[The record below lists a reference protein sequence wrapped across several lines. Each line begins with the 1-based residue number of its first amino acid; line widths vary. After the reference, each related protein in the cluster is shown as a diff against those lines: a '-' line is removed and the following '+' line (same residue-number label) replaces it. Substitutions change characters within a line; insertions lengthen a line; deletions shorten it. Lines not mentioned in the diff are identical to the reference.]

1 MNPRNPAPSADSP
14 RGCGLVNSLEGLGD
28 SAGSEDS
35 AFTLPFIKIK
45 GFRKKM
51 VAVNQ
56 SAVLKPTSTIGVI
69 SKGPRVSLTRLGSEH
84 FITASVGR
92 SFHVYDCED
101 LQLAYLSRTLP
112 GEIGAVLGFRE
123 SSIVSVGS
131 HIMIFHKM
139 KELAQLV
146 GHTEDVVSLV
156 SLGDSFLVSVSKSE
170 VLVWQLPNVTR
181 QMDPISEP
189 LAPVRKLD
197 IGFSVSSVISVPT
210 YVNKML
216 FAGTQGELELWNINK
231 GQRIYEFKSI
241 KRSET
246 SCITALAAAPVL
258 DVVGLGYADGT
269 ISVLNLKSDEVV
281 MSLNQ
286 KEHGGVTSMSFRHDS
301 VGGQLVTGT
310 ERGDLVVWDL
320 NKRSIHSFH
329 KKIHPGG
336 VSTTEFLDNLPLMI
350 SAGCSDN
357 ALMVH
362 IFDLPDHGCRV
373 LRERRGFTAD
383 LSIMMHY
390 GEHDL
395 VVAGTNSQR
404 HTSEVG
410 RLNLIQA
417 QQNRVWSQKNLH
429 NQTSGK
435 GSLMPWKFRNMHQLP
450 PVKSMSL
457 CEDKLRHYDWPTV
470 ITAHE
475 GLPDAY
481 VWNPH
486 QEALVNRMLI
496 VPWKSTTGAKAPAV
510 AQVAVSTCGNYG
522 VVGLETGEIH
532 RFNLQSCYHRGLVGC
547 MEASIKTLK
556 FLSSRDLLSADAQ
569 SIKLWKVVPRPALVS
584 TLTCVSDID
593 QVETHGF
600 LCAVAHKTE
609 RLVSIIDLHADKI
622 VRKISVTDQVTSM
635 TWAEGGKWIAIATKD
650 KRMVVYEI
658 PTAMVIDRVEFES
671 PVKCMRFMYKNA
683 HLVTSHEDGQ
693 GSLRVWQNIALL
705 HGPGPVTD
713 HFLPIEDQAEDKSS
727 KREREPEIVEVS
739 VKKTRV
745 AENEVVVFGGTRWQ
759 QILKLDEIKER
770 NKPRKAAE
778 KPKSAPF
785 FLPVKYQ
792 GVQPVFAA
800 PIEEFS
806 TDDLKA
812 EPKSQK
818 NSEGNGF
825 IRLLREKKWESVESH
840 LLNLSPSGVHICLSE
855 LEDDEEGL
863 NGFIEFLAHKTSQG
877 HLIDLTATLTS
888 LFLKQYGS
896 ELRGRS
902 AFDKNLELLWQA
914 TKSRQSKFE
923 ADTDQLQC
931 LVKVSAALQLHR

>member
-1 MNPRNPAPSADSP
+1 
-14 RGCGLVNSLEGLGD
+14 
-28 SAGSEDS
+28 
-35 AFTLPFIKIK
+35 
-45 GFRKKM
+45 
-51 VAVNQ
+51 
-56 SAVLKPTSTIGVI
+56 
-69 SKGPRVSLTRLGSEH
+69 
-84 FITASVGR
+84 
-92 SFHVYDCED
+92 VYDCED
-101 LQLAYLSRTLP
+101 LQLEYLSRTLP

-123 SSIVSVGS
+123 SSIVSVGN

-146 GHTEDVVSLV
+146 GHSEDVVTLV
-156 SLGDSFLVSVSKSE
+156 SLGDSFLVSVSKLE

-181 QMDPISEP
+181 QMDPLSEP
-189 LAPVRKLD
+189 LAPVRRLE

-231 GQRIYEFKSI
+231 GQRIYAFKST
-241 KRSET
+241 KRSEA
-246 SCITALAAAPVL
+246 CEITALAAAPVL
-258 DVVGLGYADGT
+258 DVVGLGFADGT
-269 ISVLNLKSDEVV
+269 ISVVNLKSDEVV
-281 MSLNQ
+281 MTLNQ

-320 NKRSIHSFH
+320 NKRCIHSFH
-329 KKIHPGG
+329 QKIHPGG

-350 SAGCSDN
+350 SAGRSDN

-410 RLNLIQA
+410 RLNLIQSH
-417 QQNRVWSQKNLH
+417 QNRVWSQKNLH
-429 NQTSGK
+429 NQTAGK
-435 GSLMPWKFRNMHQLP
+435 ASLMPWRFRNMHQLP
-450 PVKSMSL
+450 AVKSMSL

-496 VPWKSTTGAKAPAV
+496 VPWKSTTGARAPAV
-510 AQVAVSTCGNYG
+510 VQVAVSTCGNYG

-532 RFNLQSCYHRGLVGC
+532 RFNLQSCYHRGLVGSV
-547 MEASIKTLK
+547 EPTSIKTLK
-556 FLSSRDLLSADAQ
+556 FLSSRDLMSADAQ

-593 QVETHGF
+593 QVEPHGF

-609 RLVSIIDLHADKI
+609 RLVSIIDLHADKR
-622 VRKISVTDQVTSM
+622 VRKISTTDQVTSM

-693 GSLRVWQNIALL
+693 GSIRVWQNIALL

-713 HFLPIEDQAEDKSS
+713 HFLQIEEH
-727 KREREPEIVEVS
+727 EREDENPKRQIEPVELPVKRAKVS
-739 VKKTRV
+739 D
-745 AENEVVVFGGTRWQ
+745 EVVVYGGTRWQ

-800 PIEEFS
+800 PIEDFS
-806 TDDLKA
+806 SDDLKA
-812 EPKSQK
+812 EPKPRK
-818 NSEGNGF
+818 TSEESGF
-825 IRLLREKKWESVESH
+825 IRLLREKKWDSVESH

-855 LEDDEEGL
+855 LEDDEDGL
-863 NGFIEFLAHKTSQG
+863 NGFIEFLAHKTAQG
-877 HLIDLTATLTS
+877 YLIDLIATLTS

-902 AFDKNLELLWQA
+902 AFETNLEQLWQA
-914 TKSRQSKFE
+914 MKSRQSKFA